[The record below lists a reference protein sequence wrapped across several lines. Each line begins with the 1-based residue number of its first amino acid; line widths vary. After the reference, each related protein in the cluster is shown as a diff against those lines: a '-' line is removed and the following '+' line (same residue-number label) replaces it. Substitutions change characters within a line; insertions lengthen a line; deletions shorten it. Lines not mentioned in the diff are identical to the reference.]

1 MKKLLIRQSII
12 FLVLLLFGICFHTM
26 TFQYFKRLL
35 IRNNQLIAGTILE
48 KHPELESELVETM
61 ETIDP
66 TNTDTLPIL
75 EKYDLDDIEALDELS
90 FMPEIKKTLLYIQLI
105 YHVTAFLLLSVPF
118 LLYFY
123 NEKKRM
129 RAIRNELS
137 KVLNDDFYISLSD
150 YEEGELSNLKNDLQK
165 MIVMLRDYSE
175 SMHQDK
181 LALEQTL
188 SDISHQL
195 KTPLTSMYMVNDLLM
210 NEQMEPEKK
219 KELLVKN
226 KKQLERIEW
235 LVTSLLKISRL
246 DSGVI
251 KLKRT
256 SVSAQKL
263 IDDALAPLLIP
274 MELKNQTVKVE
285 CEVDTLFC
293 DRHWTIEALINLLK
307 NAHEHT
313 KENGTI
319 QIVVKENPIYTVIT
333 IQDNGEG
340 ISKKDLPHIFK
351 RFYKTNEKSDSIGI
365 GLNMAKMIVEKQNGT
380 ISVTSKKNVGTT
392 FTLKFYKTELLEE
405 EKVKKEKKKNTIKK
419 IREEHLK

>member
-1 MKKLLIRQSII
+1 MKKLLIRQSVI
-12 FLVLLLFGICFHTM
+12 FLILLLFGVCFHTM
-26 TFQYFKRLL
+26 MFRYFKRLL
-35 IRNNQLIAGTILE
+35 IDNNQVIAVTILE
-48 KHPELESELVETM
+48 KHPELENELVEAMITA
-61 ETIDP
+61 DP
-66 TNTDTLPIL
+66 TNTKKLPIL
-75 EKYDLDDIEALDELS
+75 EKYDLDDIDALDELS
-90 FMPEIKKTLLYIQLI
+90 FMKQVKETLFYVQLLYLI
-105 YHVTAFLLLSVPF
+105 TAFLFLSVPF
-118 LLYFY
+118 LSYFY
-123 NEKKRM
+123 HEKKRM
-129 RAIRNELS
+129 REIRDELS

-210 NEQMEPEKK
+210 NDHIEPEKK
-219 KELLVKN
+219 KELLLKN

-251 KLKRT
+251 QLKRN

-263 IDDALAPLLIP
+263 IEDALAPLLIP
-274 MELKNQTVKVE
+274 IELKNQTVKVD
-285 CEVDTLFC
+285 CDVDTFFC
-293 DRHWTIEALINLLK
+293 DRHWTMEALINLLK

-313 KENGTI
+313 KENGMI
-319 QIVVKENPIYTVIT
+319 QISVKENPIYTVIT

-392 FTLKFYKTELLEE
+392 FTLKFYKTELLD
-405 EKVKKEKKKNTIKK
+405 EKENKKTKNETSEKKKKEDN
-419 IREEHLK
+419 LK